1 MEKQRLSW
9 LVQQYMA
16 EQATLQ
22 ELQELAGLVRADT
35 DKELFTTVMAEMME
49 QENPV
54 VPADGAMWQ
63 QMIQDI
69 IAIDKP
75 IVPQI
80 GKRSAGI
87 FKLYKWVAAAV
98 VVLVMTGVAV
108 YFFALHTKQPPRPG
122 VGQTMPGLAVT
133 PVNKNVLVLSTGSQV
148 LLDETPDGTIATYD
162 NATITKQGTQI
173 TYASTGKNGD
183 TWYNVLS
190 TAKSS
195 MYQVVLPDGSH
206 VWLNAASS
214 IRFPASFTGNERLVE
229 LSGEAWFDV
238 QHADQIPFLIRTGAV
253 TTAVMGTAFDIKA
266 YPGQRSLIVSVQRGI
281 VKIQAGNKTLT
292 TLIKGQQVRV
302 QADTSFSTNVIDTAA
317 VAAWKQGNLIYKDE
331 LVKDIM
337 ADLQRV
343 FKDTI
348 VIKRAALKQETITVS
363 FNKSSGLQQALE
375 IICRITDARLTKQ
388 HGTFI
393 IE

>member
-1 MEKQRLSW
+1 MEKQRLTW

-16 EQATLQ
+16 DKATPQ
-22 ELQELAGLVRADT
+22 EWQELADLVRAGT
-35 DKELFTTVMAEMME
+35 DQELFATVMAEMME
-49 QENPV
+49 QESPV
-54 VPADGAMWQ
+54 VPANGAMWQ
-63 QMIQDI
+63 QMVQEI

-75 IVPQI
+75 IATQI
-80 GKRSAGI
+80 AKRPAGI

-98 VVLVMTGVAV
+98 VLVLAGVGV
-108 YFFALHTKQPPRPG
+108 YYFLLRSQPPSRTDNG
-122 VGQTMPGLAVT
+122 KTMPGLAIT
-133 PVNKNVLVLSTGSQV
+133 PVNKNVLMLSNGSQV
-148 LLDETPDGTIATYD
+148 LLDEIPDGRIA
-162 NATITKQGTQI
+162 AQSAITITKQGTQI
-173 TYASTGKNGD
+173 TYATTGKNSSED
-183 TWYNVLS
+183 YNVLS

-195 MYQVVLPDGSH
+195 LYQVVLPDGSH

-214 IRFPASFTGNERLVE
+214 IRFPASFTGGQRLVE

-238 QHADQIPFLIRTGAV
+238 QHADKIPFLIRTGAV

-292 TLIKGQQVRV
+292 TLTKGQQVRV
-302 QADTSFSTNVIDTAA
+302 QGDTGFSKRAIDTSA
-317 VAAWKQGNLIYKDE
+317 VAAWKQGNLFYKDE
-331 LVKDIM
+331 TVKDIM

-343 FKDTI
+343 FKDSI
-348 VIKRAALKQETITVS
+348 AIKRTALEQEVITVS
-363 FNKSSGLQQALE
+363 FNKSSGIQQALD
-375 IICRITDARLTKQ
+375 IICRITDARFSKQ